1 MIEKPKSEIN
11 LLKLRICF
19 LHQKRNLTFEKD
31 YLLHEKLIYFFV
43 RKSVFC
49 KKQVFNEKIKTQNF

>member
-1 MIEKPKSEIN
+1 LVIEKPKSEIN
-11 LLKLRICF
+11 LSKLRICF

-31 YLLHEKLIYFFV
+31 YLLHEKLIFFV
-43 RKSVFC
+43 RESVFC